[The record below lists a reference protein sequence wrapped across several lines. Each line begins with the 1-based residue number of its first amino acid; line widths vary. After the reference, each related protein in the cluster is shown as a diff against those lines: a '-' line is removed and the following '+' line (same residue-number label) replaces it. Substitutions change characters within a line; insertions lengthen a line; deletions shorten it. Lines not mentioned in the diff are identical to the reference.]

1 MWTCVKICAKL
12 WREVKR
18 GTMKVITQLHMI
30 NLLIKIDGFNWD
42 NWILFIIYL
51 YNI

>member
-1 MWTCVKICAKL
+1 MRICDKICAKL
-12 WREVKR
+12 WREVKQ
-18 GTMKVITQLHMI
+18 GTMKVIIQLHMI
-30 NLLIKIDGFNWD
+30 NLLIKIDDFNWD